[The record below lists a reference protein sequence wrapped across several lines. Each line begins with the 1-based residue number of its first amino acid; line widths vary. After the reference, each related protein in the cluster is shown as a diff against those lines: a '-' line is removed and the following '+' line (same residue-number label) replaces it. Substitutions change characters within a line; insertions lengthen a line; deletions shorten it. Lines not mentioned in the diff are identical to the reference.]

1 MDNSRHILIVDDQPE
16 FLEIFGAELRA
27 KGYGIFTASGGAE
40 AIKIAKEQHPNL
52 ILMDV
57 QMPGMTGVETILKLK
72 EDEDTKNIKVVFL
85 TNLGNS
91 DAESELVNELAAQ
104 DIHAE
109 GYIRKTEDMKSLL
122 NKIGDYLA

>member
-27 KGYGIFTASGGAE
+27 KGYSILTASGGAE
-40 AIKIAKEQHPNL
+40 AISIAKQSHPDL

-72 EDEDTKNIKVVFL
+72 EDFETKNIKVVFL
-85 TNLGNS
+85 TNLGNN

-109 GYIRKTEDMKSLL
+109 GYIKKTEDMSSLL
-122 NKIGDYLA
+122 DQIKNHLG